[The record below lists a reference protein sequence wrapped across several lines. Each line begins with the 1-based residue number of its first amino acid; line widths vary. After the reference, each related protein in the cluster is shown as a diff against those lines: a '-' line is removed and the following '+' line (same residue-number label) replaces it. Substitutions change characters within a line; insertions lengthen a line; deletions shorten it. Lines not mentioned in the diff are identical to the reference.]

1 MDQDCQNLK
10 LENQLC
16 FLIYSTN
23 LALNQ
28 LYRKLLAPLGITYPQ
43 YLVMLVLWE
52 QDEVTVSE
60 IGAKL
65 FLESSTLT
73 PILKKL
79 EASHLLRRTR
89 SSQDERQV
97 IITLSDEGKKL
108 KDQAIHIPA
117 GVLEASSCDM
127 TTLLGLKDQ
136 LTKLRTNLV
145 K

>member
-1 MDQDCQNLK
+1 
-10 LENQLC
+10 
-16 FLIYSTN
+16 
-23 LALNQ
+23 
-28 LYRKLLAPLGITYPQ
+28 
-43 YLVMLVLWE
+43 
-52 QDEVTVSE
+52 
-60 IGAKL
+60 
-65 FLESSTLT
+65 
-73 PILKKL
+73 LKKL
-79 EASHLLRRTR
+79 EAQNLLHRTR

-108 KDQAIHIPA
+108 KDQAMDIPS